1 MKYGCN
7 VWRYSVYL
15 QADFS
20 WENCRRTSIILYIL
34 IIVLTNNFSVNLQAV
49 VVGYFNF
56 TRLDRTPGY
65 REFYKAAIRSLER
78 DPNRELVFA
87 IVTSAS
93 SSKLHYGV
101 YKFPSASL
109 LMWNESLVS
118 MQCMNLFTLYFT
130 YYISFTNT
138 SELPGR

>member
-1 MKYGCN
+1 M
-7 VWRYSVYL
+7 L
-15 QADFS
+15 I
-20 WENCRRTSIILYIL
+20 SIIKIQRIEREREREREISQDQYFFRRFDIEL
-34 IIVLTNNFSVNLQAV
+34 IIFLHFNNYFNDYSNLQAV

-87 IVTSAS
+87 IVTSSS

-101 YKFPSASL
+101 YKFPSANL

-118 MQCMNLFTLYFT
+118 MQCANFYSLS
-130 YYISFTNT
+130 YIIHQ
-138 SELPGR
+138 L